1 MFDEDMLMDEI
12 HCFSGLASSWIP
24 GLRRG
29 TKALEKLIDAL
40 PQAEAEHHIWD
51 EWPEVASAIVR
62 RWSKTKE
69 PFKTIL
75 IGHSNGV
82 ISTNS
87 IAAHLAARGL
97 PCDYI
102 GAIDP
107 TAGSF
112 PLIGMNVGE
121 CSEFWASSGWPALT
135 RRFTGNKRAALH
147 FVPGW
152 PGIHRL
158 YHIPGSH
165 IACASSKRVHQ
176 TIVADVKRVLA

>member
-1 MFDEDMLMDEI
+1 MLMDEI
-12 HCFSGLASSWIP
+12 HIFSGLGSSIFPSLSYGTRTLENLLDGLPAS
-24 GLRRG
+24 
-29 TKALEKLIDAL
+29 
-40 PQAEAEHHIWD
+40 AEHHVWNQ
-51 EWPEVASAIVR
+51 WPEVASEIVR
-62 RWSKTKE
+62 RWSKTKT

-75 IGHSNGV
+75 VGHSNGV
-82 ISTNS
+82 IATNE
-87 IAAHLAARGL
+87 IAKHLAARGL

-102 GAIDP
+102 AAIDP

-165 IACASSKRVHQ
+165 VACASNPRVHQ